1 MAEPARSALLLD
13 WFVPDTLAAD
23 GPGAAADAPG
33 LRRRARIVAAV
44 SGLSVATITAMAV
57 PLSISGTPAQVV
69 QAVMAVGLC
78 VAALG
83 LLRRGHV
90 EPAAWLATLTLT
102 ATPVAQA
109 ALDVGIR
116 DPVLALIIIAP
127 MVAAMASGL
136 RLAIVSAVLG
146 IAGAGALLTLHV
158 LGLAPEPISSPDAV
172 AWYAFA
178 VPGLGA
184 ILSAGAGALYVRH
197 TGSAIDRAE
206 TEAVQLGSAL
216 RASEERYRS
225 LVDSLPIG
233 MYRTAPDGRVLLAN
247 LAMAHMIGAE
257 SVDAALDLNAAALY
271 ADPAEWTAFQ
281 NAILKTGFVRR
292 YETEWRTPGGRLRQV
307 RIDARVTL
315 SPDGQPLYYE
325 GAAEDITAER
335 RARAALAHSEARF
348 RALVQHS
355 SDLVVVLAHDAR
367 LTYVSP
373 AAVRLLGVEA
383 ERLVGRDALSLVHP
397 DDRDTARASLAR
409 MSRSSAGSSTVP
421 EGAPESRTELRLRH
435 ADGHFVYAEGVGT
448 ALYHDPAVGGLVLNL
463 RDVTDRKRAQA
474 VLVQAKRQAEEV
486 AHLKS
491 TFLANMSHEIRT
503 PLTAILGFS
512 DILSD
517 EITDPQQQ
525 EFVELIS
532 RSGRRLMDTL
542 NSVLDLARLEAGR
555 GDLACVPMR
564 VGAAAEEAA
573 TLMGPAAAE
582 RGLTITARVAAPDA
596 LAALDDA
603 AFARVLHNLV
613 GNALKFTETGGV
625 TIHVDEDAG
634 HVVVR
639 VVDTGIGIDEAFLPR
654 LFGEFE
660 QESTGVERTHEGAG
674 LGLAISRQ
682 LVERME
688 GTIAVE
694 SAKGV
699 GTTFTLT
706 FPRLGA
712 EAPAPPDRPHVL
724 VVDDNEQARLVA
736 TRVLDAAYT
745 VTEAVSGADALAAA
759 RRARPDV
766 VLLDINLGEAASG
779 EDVLRE
785 IRADVRLA
793 GLPVVAVTAFG
804 MAGDR
809 ARFLGLG
816 FDDYVTKPYTRD
828 RLLAAVAAGIAGP
841 RPPVAVEQTAV
852 QAA

>member
-1 MAEPARSALLLD
+1 MADPARSAQLLD
-13 WFVPDTLAAD
+13 WFVPDTLAAE
-23 GPGAAADAPG
+23 GPGSAADAPG

-44 SGLSVATITAMAV
+44 SILAVATITAMAV
-57 PLSISGTPAQVV
+57 PLSISGTSAQVV
-69 QAVMAVGLC
+69 QAAVAVGMC
-78 VAALG
+78 AVALW

-102 ATPVAQA
+102 ATPIAQA
-109 ALDVGIR
+109 SLDVGVR

-136 RLAIVSAVLG
+136 RLAAVSAVLG
-146 IAGAGALLTLHV
+146 IAGAGALLALHAV
-158 LGLAPEPISSPDAV
+158 GLAPEPISSPDAV
-172 AWYAFA
+172 AWFAFA
-178 VPGLGA
+178 VPSLGA

-206 TEAVQLGSAL
+206 TEAVHLGSAL
-216 RASEERYRS
+216 RASEVRYRS

-257 SVDAALDLNAAALY
+257 SVEAALDLNAAALY
-271 ADPAEWTAFQ
+271 ADPAERTAFQ
-281 NAILKTGFVRR
+281 TAILKTGFVRR
-292 YETEWRTPGGRLRQV
+292 YETEWRTPGGRVRQV

-315 SPDGQPLYYE
+315 APDGQPLYYE

-335 RARAALAHSEARF
+335 RARAELAHSEARF

-355 SDLVVVLAHDAR
+355 SDLVVVLARDAR

-383 ERLVGRDALSLVHP
+383 ERLVGRDVFSLVHP
-397 DDRDTARASLAR
+397 DDRDAARASLAR
-409 MSRSSAGSSTVP
+409 MTG
-421 EGAPESRTELRLRH
+421 EGAGGSGAPDGAGAPAPRTELRLRH

-555 GDLACVPMR
+555 GELACVPMR
-564 VGAAAEEAA
+564 VAAAAEEAA

-582 RGLTITARVAAPDA
+582 RGLTLTARVDAPDA

-613 GNALKFTETGGV
+613 GNALKFTDAGGV
-625 TIHVDEDAG
+625 TIHVGEDAG
-634 HVVVR
+634 RVVVR

-694 SAKGV
+694 SAKGA

-712 EAPAPPDRPHVL
+712 EAPVQPERPHVL

-745 VTEAVSGADALAAA
+745 VTEAVSGSGALAAA
-759 RRARPDV
+759 RHARPDI
-766 VLLDINLGEAASG
+766 VLLDINLGEAVSG

-785 IRADVRLA
+785 IRADHRLA

-804 MAGDR
+804 IAGDR
-809 ARFLGLG
+809 ARLLSLG
-816 FDDYVTKPYTRD
+816 FDDYVTKPYTRE

-841 RPPVAVEQTAV
+841 RPTAAV